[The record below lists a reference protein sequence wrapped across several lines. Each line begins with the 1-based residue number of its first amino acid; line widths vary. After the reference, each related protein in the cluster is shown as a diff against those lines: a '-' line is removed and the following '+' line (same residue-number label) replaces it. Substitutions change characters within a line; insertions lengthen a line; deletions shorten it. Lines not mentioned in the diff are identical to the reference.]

1 MMRLV
6 SVVCHLAWQQQCG
19 KGCPI
24 LFLGGL
30 SASAGLRLELLLYAF
45 TPRNGEY
52 HLWTPGKRTRQLSA
66 GFKQKMPPPDVMMLC
81 GCVLPAVQ
89 LRGSSCTLQHY

>member
-6 SVVCHLAWQQQCG
+6 SVVRHLAWQQQCG
-19 KGCPI
+19 RGCLI

-30 SASAGLRLELLLYAF
+30 SASSGLRLELLLYAF

-52 HLWTPGKRTRQLSA
+52 HW
-66 GFKQKMPPPDVMMLC
+66 
-81 GCVLPAVQ
+81 
-89 LRGSSCTLQHY
+89 